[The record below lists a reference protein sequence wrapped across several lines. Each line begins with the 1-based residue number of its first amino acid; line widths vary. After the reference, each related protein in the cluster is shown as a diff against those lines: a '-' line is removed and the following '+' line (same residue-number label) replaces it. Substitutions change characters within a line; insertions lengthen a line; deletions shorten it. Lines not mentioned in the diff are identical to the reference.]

1 MISDIRNLDLNLP
14 KALDALLDE
23 RSVTHAAARLFL
35 TLTVV
40 SDMVAVV
47 LSRPGKMADGMRIAA
62 PPRAMSGFTKSMVGM
77 NVTIAIRPN
86 NSEGNYCLRLIRE
99 SK

>member
-47 LSRPGKMADGMRIAA
+47 LSRPGKMADGMRITA
-62 PPRAMSGFTKSMVGM
+62 PPRAMSGFTKSMVWHER
-77 NVTIAIRPN
+77 NHRDPAQQQR
-86 NSEGNYCLRLIRE
+86 RE
-99 SK
+99 LLFKTNPQK